1 MIAGGAPGGAQVCGV
16 WCWLGGGWRACARHL
31 HIGRCALRV
40 GADEL
45 FAGAAVAHRENRGN
59 KVEHFQRVR
68 LVLVE
73 EVHAVGHFHDVGA
86 VRVRI
91 VLQDKLG
98 GGR

>member
-1 MIAGGAPGGAQVCGV
+1 
-16 WCWLGGGWRACARHL
+16 
-31 HIGRCALRV
+31 
-40 GADEL
+40 
-45 FAGAAVAHRENRGN
+45 
-59 KVEHFQRVR
+59 VR